1 MTVAGLLDRFIAAPH
16 QWSPTTLRS
25 HDGVIR
31 SLRADGLGRCQV
43 DRLTPA
49 VVQTALARW
58 AAAGAT
64 VAVLSGRFRVLHS
77 AISWALCERPVR
89 SDPLVGMR
97 SPARPYPRKHVRH
110 ELVRRLISTAERL
123 EDKARARLVLVERP
137 DCRAR
142 SRALFRAEQDVLLVR
157 LAADSGARRGELAA
171 LRVDDLDGR
180 VLSIERAP
188 RTR

>member
-1 MTVAGLLDRFIAAPH
+1 MPTGL
-16 QWSPTTLRS
+16 S
-25 HDGVIR
+25 
-31 SLRADGLGRCQV
+31 RCQV

-49 VVQTALARW
+49 VVQTALARC
-58 AAAGAT
+58 AVAGAT

-77 AISWALCERPVR
+77 AISWALCERLVR

-123 EDKARARLVLVERP
+123 EGKARARLVLVERP

-142 SRALFRAEQDVLLVR
+142 ARALFRAEQDVLLVR
-157 LAADSGARRGELAA
+157 WPLIPVLGGVSWRRCGWMIWTGGCC
-171 LRVDDLDGR
+171 RSSVR
-180 VLSIERAP
+180 P